1 MKEPFTNCDK
11 CGNTINYDE
20 SYVSIVRNIEQTDFF
35 PHERNLVTSVSDSEQ
50 ILTLC
55 MTCGEVFDINTIS
68 KIIKAHTEDNS
79 INNQTTKNHKK

>member
-20 SYVSIVRNIEQTDFF
+20 SYVSIVRNVEQTDFF
-35 PHERNLVTSVSDSEQ
+35 PHERNLVTSVSNSEQ

-55 MTCGEVFDINTIS
+55 GACGGAFNTKTIS
-68 KIIKAHTEDNS
+68 KIIKAHTTDNS
-79 INNQTTKNHKK
+79 TNNQTTKNHKK